1 MLCSWAALYFLF
13 RWGGEGRVLAPHHAF
28 VTSKSES
35 EAIGCD
41 TTVSNAA
48 GVTFTDSDADLNN
61 NNLKKIVPVIA
72 DFFPQENWHYKWHKS
87 WYILLCHPLCYTWFI
102 ISQKLQVSLK
112 SFLSGCCDLTLE
124 LLPESAP
131 AVYPSG
137 LWLTGS
143 SCVQKKI
150 TLIQRRTLTLVLYI
164 FALRGAF
171 SSKKQLCSPAISHH
185 QSAQHD
191 LMRHNEGRWN
201 SHTWTECFGQQCLY
215 TVRLGAQRCF
225 YYSTLNAS
233 QPF

>member
-1 MLCSWAALYFLF
+1 MLCSWVALYFIF
-13 RWGGEGRVLAPHHAF
+13 RWEGEGSCWAPHAF
-28 VTSKSES
+28 ITSKSES
-35 EAIGCD
+35 TAIGCD

-48 GVTFTDSDADLNN
+48 GYTWVTFTDSDADLNN
-61 NNLKKIVPVIA
+61 NNFKKCVPVIA
-72 DFFPQENWHYKWHKS
+72 DFFPQENWQYKWHKS

-124 LLPESAP
+124 LLPESAL

-150 TLIQRRTLTLVLYI
+150 TLIRRRTLTLVIYI

-171 SSKKQLCSPAISHH
+171 S
-185 QSAQHD
+185 
-191 LMRHNEGRWN
+191 
-201 SHTWTECFGQQCLY
+201 
-215 TVRLGAQRCF
+215 
-225 YYSTLNAS
+225 
-233 QPF
+233 